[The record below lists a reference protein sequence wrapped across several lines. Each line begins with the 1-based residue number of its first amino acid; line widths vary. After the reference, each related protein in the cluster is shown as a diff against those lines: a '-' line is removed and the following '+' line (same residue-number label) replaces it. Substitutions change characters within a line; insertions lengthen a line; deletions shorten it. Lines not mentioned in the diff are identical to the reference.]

1 MARRHV
7 TVHLDGDAARAVD
20 ALRADWDPAM
30 RRICPAHISV
40 VYPEETVDVALLL
53 DRLAEAARETAPF
66 TVRLGALAAD
76 DEGRGGVFAM
86 VEDGVPAL
94 EALRDRLLLPPQ
106 GFAGHPF
113 HATIA
118 HPRTSGSPAAC
129 WSHVRGGR
137 LDVACS
143 VHEVLW
149 TVTDTSH
156 REVLAR
162 FPLAGPPSRL
172 PMAAGVLVRDGRVLL
187 GLRRADRASYP
198 GVWDLP
204 GGHVEPGE
212 APRATARRELR
223 EELGIDA
230 ELEAPWRRLVDD
242 EVELSLWLVRHW
254 DGEIRNAAGHEHER
268 LGRFT
273 AEELRTLDLAHPS
286 YLALLGEA
294 LEPGAGRHGSTDG

>member
-7 TVHLDGDAARAVD
+7 TVHLDGNAARAVD

-30 RRICPAHISV
+30 RRICPAHVSV

-53 DRLAEAARETAPF
+53 DRLEEAARETAPF
-66 TVRLGALAAD
+66 TIGLGGLEAE
-76 DEGRGGVFAM
+76 DEGLGGVFAR
-86 VEDGVPAL
+86 VEDGVPTL
-94 EALRDRLLLPPQ
+94 ETLRDRLLLPPQ

-118 HPRTSGSPAAC
+118 HPRTAESPAAC

-137 LDVACS
+137 LDVSCR

-149 TVTDTSH
+149 TVTDASR

-162 FPLAGPPSRL
+162 FPLAGPSARAA
-172 PMAAGVLVRDGRVLL
+172 MAAGVLVAGGRVLL

-212 APRATARRELR
+212 SPRATARRELH

-230 ELEAPWRRLVDD
+230 DLGAPWRRLVDD
-242 EVELSLWLVRHW
+242 DLDVELSLWRVRGW
-254 DGEIRNAAGHEHER
+254 AGVVRNAADHEHER
-268 LGRFT
+268 LGWFT
-273 AEELRTLDLAHPS
+273 ADELGALDLAHPS
-286 YLALLGEA
+286 YVALLREA
-294 LEPGAGRHGSTDG
+294 LEPDTGP